1 MGQDYLITS
10 RNGKF
15 QLERRSLMKTRK
27 IAEMTEEEKLY
38 DDLRQAYG
46 VQRSPAMM
54 KLLKFFF
61 PTIEE
66 AEIGKHL
73 ENLYVGGK
81 AKTIAEIAKETGK
94 NRERVKQIVEG
105 ISGRIII
112 KWREREGEPGIR
124 EYYNTGS
131 RGLKNAWGHVGR
143 DDAEGQTFRGI
154 INKVLDEQGGRL
166 PKFKPRTLMIDKTI
180 NAETRTLPYEIA
192 SEIIKWKFKAGTSVG
207 IMWCNC
213 RLYRRK
219 CDRKA
224 DNCIAFGPLA
234 DFYVEAAKSVPGARP
249 VNYVSEEEAL
259 KCLEE
264 SFKQGLVA
272 QVMTTTTSK
281 DRDTESIF
289 KDISGICMCC
299 SCCCEQLSRYVE
311 WGDVGRLPEFVP
323 ECDQDKC
330 TLCEVCV
337 KICPVK
343 ARWHK
348 WPVELDLSDDFIFL
362 DAEKCIGC
370 GLCAYNCSTKA
381 LTMVR
386 ARELKPEP
394 T

>member
-1 MGQDYLITS
+1 L
-10 RNGKF
+10 K
-15 QLERRSLMKTRK
+15 RK
-27 IAEMTEEEKLY
+27 IDQERSSSVKATKLTATKAGELVYEE
-38 DDLRQAYG
+38 LRQAYG

-61 PTIEE
+61 PKPEE
-66 AEIGKHL
+66 ADIGKHL
-73 ENLYVGGK
+73 ENLYTGGR
-81 AKTIAEIAKETGK
+81 AKTAAEIAQETGK
-94 NRERVKQIVEG
+94 DIETVRQILEE
-105 ISGRIII
+105 ISQKIII
-112 KWREREGEPGIR
+112 KWRERKGQEGVR

-131 RGLKNAWGHVGR
+131 RGLKNAWGHVGK
-143 DDAEGQTFRGI
+143 DDAEGQAFRGL

-213 RLYRRK
+213 RMYRRK
-219 CDRKA
+219 CDRKV

-234 DFYVEAAKSVPGARP
+234 DFYVQASKSVTGARP

-264 SFKQGLVA
+264 SLKQGLVA
-272 QVMTTTTSK
+272 QVMTTSTSK
-281 DRDTESIF
+281 ERDTESIF
-289 KDISGICMCC
+289 KEISGICMCC

-323 ECDQDKC
+323 QSEQEKC
-330 TLCEVCV
+330 TLCEKCV

-343 ARWHK
+343 ARWHH
-348 WPVELDLSDDFIFL
+348 WPLEPDLSDDFIFL

-370 GLCAYNCSTKA
+370 GLCAYNCPSKA

-386 ARELKPEP
+386 ARELAPDR